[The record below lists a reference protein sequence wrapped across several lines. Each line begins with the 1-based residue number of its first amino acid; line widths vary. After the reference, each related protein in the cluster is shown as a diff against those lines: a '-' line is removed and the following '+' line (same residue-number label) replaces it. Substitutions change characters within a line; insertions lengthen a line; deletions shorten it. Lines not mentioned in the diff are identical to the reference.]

1 MEIRELRAFVA
12 VVEEGGL
19 SAAARRLGMS
29 QSSLSQ
35 TMQSLEKQAGA
46 ALLIRDH
53 AGARPTQLGTT
64 LLAEARILLDHHD
77 RIVAS
82 MAGPADATQRP
93 LRIGV
98 PLELPAGLLPAALA
112 EVNAAYPELD
122 VEVRHARSS
131 DQLAALKAGELDVA
145 LVRDRPV
152 DPRVDSVLAVEESMG
167 VILTTAR
174 ADALCE
180 SSGVRLHRLAGLSW
194 IEFARRDA
202 PAWHDQV
209 SATLRA
215 HGVVGVTTADDDRAV
230 PPEVKLAAVS
240 AGHSFAL
247 AAYGWARPLPDGL
260 TWHPLV
266 GDPIVRRTWAAWA
279 AESRRRELGRLIVAL
294 DLTGR

>member
-64 LLAEARILLDHHD
+64 FLAEARILLDHHD

-98 PLELPAGLLPAALA
+98 PLELPAELLPAPLA

-122 VEVRHARSS
+122 VEVRHARIS
-131 DQLAALKAGELDVA
+131 DQLAALSIIDALVLLDV
-145 LVRDRPV
+145 
-152 DPRVDSVLAVEESMG
+152 SQN
-167 VILTTAR
+167 
-174 ADALCE
+174 
-180 SSGVRLHRLAGLSW
+180 RLFVGRK
-194 IEFARRDA
+194 IA
-202 PAWHDQV
+202 PW
-209 SATLRA
+209 TR
-215 HGVVGVTTADDDRAV
+215 G
-230 PPEVKLAAVS
+230 
-240 AGHSFAL
+240 
-247 AAYGWARPLPDGL
+247 
-260 TWHPLV
+260 
-266 GDPIVRRTWAAWA
+266 
-279 AESRRRELGRLIVAL
+279 
-294 DLTGR
+294 